1 MRERVC
7 MSIRVEF
14 QLICL
19 DYDQCVYFYRTWC
32 MCIVGY
38 QLLLNDTSQNLFV
51 IAIRMT
57 TVNCSWKFNRIAFWK
72 LNYES
77 YDFL

>member
-1 MRERVC
+1 
-7 MSIRVEF
+7 
-14 QLICL
+14 
-19 DYDQCVYFYRTWC
+19 

-72 LNYES
+72 LNCES
-77 YDFL
+77 YDFSSLLYQDLCKILVTNILSVVHMITCNW